1 MTIRRIEDYSHIF
14 ENETIAKLLMLC
26 MINPTYGKVQNIAQ
40 SVYAKNQGRF
50 YVCEK
55 DGEIIGIAGGSQINN
70 DQFIL
75 RHMAVAPE
83 QKRTGIGKKL
93 LSALIADG
101 HYDSVALECDY
112 KSVKFFKNFGF
123 KCVSDIDPILEM
135 KRYNCLLDVKKWR
148 ASNQ

>member
-1 MTIRRIEDYSHIF
+1 MTIKRIEDYSHIF

-55 DGEIIGIAGGSQINN
+55 DDEIIGIAGGSQINN

-75 RHMAVAPE
+75 RHMAVSPD

-93 LSALIADG
+93 LSALIDDG
-101 HYDSVALECDY
+101 QYDSVALECDY

-148 ASNQ
+148 ESNK